1 MKRLLVFFM
10 AIFTVLLCSREV
22 EAATGN
28 VNSVSAVGTKNSV
41 EISGTVSSDDIFA
54 VAIQVR
60 DKSGT
65 LLTMESTGVTN
76 GAFSITLTGLS
87 FTADTAYD
95 VYVADYD
102 GGDWKTTEFTVPKDD
117 DPGNNP
123 GNDPG
128 NTPGNDPGN
137 TPDNDPGN
145 TPGNNPGNTPGNDPG
160 NTPDNAPDNTPDNT
174 PVNSNG
180 NISGNKKTILV
191 MPKEP
196 AGQPEEKPT
205 EMPEEKPEEKATD
218 TPTEKSEEKPQELT
232 KQEEKDV
239 LPEIGGNEPTKEPQS
254 TPLIE
259 EPIAVEDK
267 KSSPDI
273 LKICLFSLGGIIML
287 GLALTAYFAISAGKK
302 HKNEE

>member
-137 TPDNDPGN
+137 TPDNA
-145 TPGNNPGNTPGNDPG
+145 
-160 NTPDNAPDNTPDNT
+160 PDNAPDNTPDNT

-218 TPTEKSEEKPQELT
+218 TTTEKSEEKPQELT

-259 EPIAVEDK
+259 EPIAVEDR

-273 LKICLFSLGGIIML
+273 LKICLFSLGGIILL
-287 GLALTAYFAISAGKK
+287 GLALAAYFAISAGKR